1 MSKIAS
7 TQIVPLKHVFVKPNA
22 QAKHRLSYAMARK
35 RRMKINPER
44 DGASL
49 CQKGK
54 NRIFCDFKFLRR
66 AIISSSFLP
75 NWVFRAF
82 IKCWYEYRRFLAMA
96 AYSSKLD
103 TLLIWLNEMFIWMK
117 FFFFFSSV
125 PLQRNSIEQ
134 GISMDAV

>member
-7 TQIVPLKHVFVKPNA
+7 TQIVPLKHVFVKPNE

-44 DGASL
+44 DGASQ
-49 CQKGK
+49 CQKGN

-117 FFFFFSSV
+117 R
-125 PLQRNSIEQ
+125 L
-134 GISMDAV
+134 